1 MSASPAD
8 HLSILA
14 PADAPVLVPSSGEQA
29 SPAPRTRRVLHFI
42 NGEHYSGAERVQDL
56 LALCLP
62 AQGVEVGFACL
73 KPDRFPALRVS
84 QQTSLTEMPMRTK
97 WDFSVIGRLTRLV
110 RAGEYELVH
119 AHTPRT
125 ALLGR
130 IVAQAADVPLVYH
143 VHSPTARDSTR
154 RWANRANQWVERWAI
169 AGAAHLIAVSQSL
182 GSYMRPI
189 VPARIPITVVPN
201 GVPAAVPP
209 PRSAPQDVWTLGVV
223 ALFRPRKGLEV
234 LLEALAELQRANAP
248 VRLRA
253 IGGFETAAYE
263 RDIKTLAERL
273 GVAEQI
279 DWVGFTRD
287 VSGEL
292 AKLDVM
298 VLPSLFGEGLPM
310 VVLEAMAAGV
320 PVVATRV
327 EGVPEAIRHGQDGVL
342 VEPQSPSAL
351 AQGIKQLLAGELS
364 WTALRESALQ
374 RHANQFSDQAMA
386 AGVAQVYH
394 AVLAPQPA

>member
-1 MSASPAD
+1 M
-8 HLSILA
+8 
-14 PADAPVLVPSSGEQA
+14 
-29 SPAPRTRRVLHFI
+29 
-42 NGEHYSGAERVQDL
+42 QDL